1 MLSSRRRLWLGALAL
16 IAIPLTLLYL
26 RGPSA
31 LCGLLGGDFVNIVF
45 SYYALI
51 SYEVIQQRIALS
63 AQGIKG
69 STEGCQVPADRV

>member
-1 MLSSRRRLWLGALAL
+1 MGWLMLSSRRRLWLGALAL

-31 LCGLLGGDFVNIVF
+31 LCGLLGGDFVNIEF

-51 SYEVIQQRIALS
+51 S
-63 AQGIKG
+63 
-69 STEGCQVPADRV
+69 